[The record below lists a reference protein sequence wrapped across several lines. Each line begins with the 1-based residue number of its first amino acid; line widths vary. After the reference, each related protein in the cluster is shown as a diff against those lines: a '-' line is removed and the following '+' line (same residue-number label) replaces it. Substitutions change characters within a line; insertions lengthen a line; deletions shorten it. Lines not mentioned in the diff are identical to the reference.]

1 MKDRIAEL
9 EARLARVEARLSA
22 LEGEKPAKAALD
34 EPIKAKAATFLGLA
48 AALNLFLFLFNLLP
62 LLPLDGGHVA
72 AAAYEGVRSWLAR
85 LRGLADPG
93 PVDVA
98 RLLPVTYA
106 VASILL
112 VAGVIVIWADLVKP
126 ITLTG

>member
-1 MKDRIAEL
+1 MAWQNNSITAYFVDYEAIAKGL
-9 EARLARVEARLSA
+9 
-22 LEGEKPAKAALD
+22 LD
-34 EPIKAKAATFLGLA
+34 FLGSNMHKGVTGIIA
-48 AALNLFLFLFNLLP
+48 RNPTEVIAMQPAYCLNQP
-62 LLPLDGGHVA
+62 IAVA
-72 AAAYEGVRSWLAR
+72 RIKERVVW
-85 LRGLADPG
+85 
-93 PVDVA
+93 VVA